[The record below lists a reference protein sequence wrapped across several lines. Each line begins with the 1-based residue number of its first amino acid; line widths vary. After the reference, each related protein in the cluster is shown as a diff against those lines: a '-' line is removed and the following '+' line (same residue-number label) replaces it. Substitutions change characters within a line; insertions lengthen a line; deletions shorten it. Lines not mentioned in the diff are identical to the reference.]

1 MIAIVDYDTGNLCSV
16 CNALARIGVEY
27 VVTDNAEIIKN
38 ADKVLLPGVGEAS
51 SAMEK
56 LR

>member
-27 VVTDNAEIIKN
+27 VVTDSAEIIKN
-38 ADKVLLPGVGEAS
+38 ADNYQNYK
-51 SAMEK
+51 
-56 LR
+56 